1 MAKATLEFDLNDPD
15 DKMAHLRCVKS
26 TDMAIALFEIEMN
39 LKKKMERELEAK
51 EMRGETVDPYDSIQM
66 IMDYIFETIH
76 ENGINIEELIN

>member
-66 IMDYIFETIH
+66 IMEYILETIH